1 LIGYSILL
9 LVIGVCV
16 CGCILGGVGE
26 IWLLFLNLGKL
37 ENDEDR

>member
-1 LIGYSILL
+1 MLL